1 MRDSV
6 CQIAG
11 LPLLGC
17 SMIPNKKYGSVC
29 RHHLQPT
36 KETGHNIDSTM
47 VHRAIRLFSPGKLK
61 RKKINKGMHISICIE
76 NTSLTHRM
84 YTRLYVCKKTN
95 VICFLL
101 QTHPYFTQFLNGMEN
116 QLILFTLLSLCILL
130 SQFISTN

>member
-1 MRDSV
+1 MPNASEWGREKTLATKAFWMRDSV
-6 CQIAG
+6 RQIAG

-61 RKKINKGMHISICIE
+61 RKK
-76 NTSLTHRM
+76 
-84 YTRLYVCKKTN
+84 
-95 VICFLL
+95 
-101 QTHPYFTQFLNGMEN
+101 
-116 QLILFTLLSLCILL
+116 
-130 SQFISTN
+130 